1 MPAETLL
8 TISPRRRSKP
18 IARWLTKIA
27 LGLALTG
34 CAVLSPKQTEA
45 ELAAAAEAAKAE
57 ESRQAQRPSTV
68 CSPLQ
73 GNPFAMRK
81 KVLVLALP
89 VQKPL
94 EAIDL
99 PGLATAWSNALQQRM
114 QKSDRYLIR
123 NGSNNA
129 LNPND
134 NVRKQITALAQ
145 QFDAQIVIAGQIT
158 SMGMHQTRIP
168 LGTLTSIPRPFGN
181 MRVIETELDIY
192 DGQTGAHLK
201 RLNHATEIKGEV
213 KNTSGST
220 LRGDFFRIPLGVA
233 INVMLDKQ
241 MEDLQDELACL
252 PLQARIVLTAQKE
265 VHIDAG
271 YTSNMKPGDRLRI
284 LQREGFPSSEGVQI
298 EKTVGYLILKQVFPE
313 TAIAQVEG
321 EETPDWRL
329 NGFVRAW

>member
-8 TISPRRRSKP
+8 TSSPAWRGRLF
-18 IARWLTKIA
+18 ARWLMNVA
-27 LGLALTG
+27 LGLALAG
-34 CAVLSPKQTEA
+34 CAALPSTQSE
-45 ELAAAAEAAKAE
+45 EERAAAVKAE
-57 ESRQAQRPSTV
+57 ETRQAQRPSTV

-99 PGLATAWSNALQQRM
+99 PGLSTAWSIALQQRM

-123 NGSNNA
+123 NGSNHA
-129 LNPND
+129 INPHD
-134 NVRKQITALAQ
+134 NVRKQITNLAQ

-158 SMGMHQTRIP
+158 SLGMHQGRIG
-168 LGTLTSIPRPFGN
+168 LGSLGSLPQPFGD

-192 DGQTGAHLK
+192 DGQTGTRLK
-201 RLNHATEIKGEV
+201 RLDHATEIKGEV

-220 LRGDFFRIPLGVA
+220 LRGDFFRIPLGIAV
-233 INVMLDKQ
+233 NTLLERQ

-265 VHIDAG
+265 VHIDVG
-271 YTSNMKPGDRLRI
+271 YTSNIKPGDHLRI
-284 LQREGFPSSEGVQI
+284 LQREGFPSSEGLQS
-298 EKTVGYLILKQVFPE
+298 EKTVGHLVIKQVYPE
-313 TAIAQVEG
+313 TAVGQVEG
-321 EETPDWRL
+321 EDQPDWKL

>member
-1 MPAETLL
+1 MSVFSLPPMHPSSTFA
-8 TISPRRRSKP
+8 KGV
-18 IARWLTKIA
+18 A
-27 LGLALTG
+27 LAAICATLTG
-34 CAVLSPKQTEA
+34 CGLKPVLQSEEEKA
-45 ELAAAAEAAKAE
+45 SAAKAE
-57 ESRQAQRPSTV
+57 QARQAMRPSAV

-94 EAIDL
+94 EAVDL
-99 PGLATAWSNALQQRM
+99 PGLSTAWSNALQQRM

-123 NGSNNA
+123 NGSNHA
-129 LNPND
+129 INPNED
-134 NVRKQITALAQ
+134 LRKQITTLAEKY
-145 QFDAQIVIAGQIT
+145 DAQIVIAGQIT
-158 SMGMHQTRIP
+158 SLGMHQGRIG
-168 LGTLTSIPRPFGN
+168 LGSLPQPFGD
-181 MRVIETELDIY
+181 MRVIEAELDVY
-192 DGQTGAHLK
+192 DGQTGTRLK
-201 RLNHATEIKGEV
+201 RLQHETDIQGEV

-220 LRGDFFRIPLGVA
+220 LRGDFFRIPLGIAV
-233 INVMLDKQ
+233 NTLLERQ

-284 LQREGFPSSEGVQI
+284 LQREGFPSSEGLQS
-298 EKTVGYLILKQVFPE
+298 EKTVGHLVIKQVYPE
-313 TAIAQVEG
+313 TAVGQVEG
-321 EETPDWRL
+321 EDQPDWKL